1 MIASLLSDLGVDL
14 RSLDL
19 GGAIATRPML
29 GGRNGTFYVQDAR
42 TVVDSLGRHVIA
54 ARDFAQ
60 ESSIRTVFGMGG
72 AYVDG
77 TMAVAIF
84 FCSEELPRLVVDRF
98 PSFISSFKMATAK
111 LLRAGRVFPE

>member
-1 MIASLLSDLGVDL
+1 
-14 RSLDL
+14 
-19 GGAIATRPML
+19 ML

-42 TVVDSLGRHVIA
+42 TAVDSLGRHVIA

-60 ESSIRTVFGMGG
+60 EFAIRTVFGMGG

-84 FCSEELPRLVVDRF
+84 FCPKRF
-98 PSFISSFKMATAK
+98 RASSSIGFQASSA
-111 LLRAGRVFPE
+111 LSRWRRRSS